1 VFDIRLT
8 YLIFNLIYVMKSD
21 GEWRERKKARDSG
34 SMLPCSHHQQHAPM
48 LPIGSCPLFFY
59 SMFSSSRENGE
70 YNDYK
75 PIHVS
80 HIEAFY
86 GPNFK
91 CES

>member
-1 VFDIRLT
+1 MMLKI
-8 YLIFNLIYVMKSD
+8 YLK
-21 GEWRERKKARDSG
+21 
-34 SMLPCSHHQQHAPM
+34 MLLKRVCNRNNYTRSTPRTLS
-48 LPIGSCPLFFY
+48 LFFVLGVSWVQIWQYGSKVYFCQKYY
-59 SMFSSSRENGE
+59 S

>member
-1 VFDIRLT
+1 VFVIETIIEEVLV
-8 YLIFNLIYVMKSD
+8 LS
-21 GEWRERKKARDSG
+21 
-34 SMLPCSHHQQHAPM
+34 
-48 LPIGSCPLFFY
+48 LFFFVLVGVSNFVLGVSWVQIWQYGSKVYFCQKYY
-59 SMFSSSRENGE
+59 S